1 MLLKEIIQTI
11 LTLGKK
17 KITILYNCESRQTY
31 IVNDQTDNKHEIMNW
46 NKCGINQISLRYKD
60 HTPWK
65 LGEPSSCK

>member
-46 NKCGINQISLRYKD
+46 NKCGIN
-60 HTPWK
+60 
-65 LGEPSSCK
+65 